1 MSCDKYYKKIGEGGG
16 ETGGYHRQLQGWK
29 KKAKM
34 RRVREEGDKM
44 GEKDG
49 ERGKTRS
56 EGKAVVQPNG
66 LVSLALENSL
76 RKGRETC
83 IVQ

>member
-1 MSCDKYYKKIGEGGG
+1 MINITKKNGKGGG
-16 ETGGYHRQLQGWK
+16 ETGGYRRQLQGWK
-29 KKAKM
+29 KKKTKM

>member
-1 MSCDKYYKKIGEGGG
+1 
-16 ETGGYHRQLQGWK
+16 
-29 KKAKM
+29 
-34 RRVREEGDKM
+34 M

>member
-1 MSCDKYYKKIGEGGG
+1 MINITKKLGMEGERQG
-16 ETGGYHRQLQGWK
+16 ETAGNFRGGR

-34 RRVREEGDKM
+34 RRVGEEGDKM

-49 ERGKTRS
+49 ERGKIRS

>member
-1 MSCDKYYKKIGEGGG
+1 MINITKKNGRGGG
-16 ETGGYHRQLQGWK
+16 ETGGCRRQLQGWEK
-29 KKAKM
+29 KTKM
-34 RRVREEGDKM
+34 RRVREEGDKT

-49 ERGKTRS
+49 KRGKTRS

-66 LVSLALENSL
+66 LVSLTLENSL